1 MAPSRL
7 RRSWRAPLFVG
18 IVPRSLQGAHQ
29 RAPAPVYARGLV
41 DGIRK
46 GDDAVAN
53 PYHRVTMTDER
64 RVPAPGGEQLPLRR
78 TTFAQPDGRQ
88 IHVYG
93 EVRGMPPADAPRSE
107 LTALHLRRDELSGAW
122 IAGSPARNVRPHSSA
137 PSGGGMVPGSP
148 AERFRCPLCPG
159 GPELA
164 FGYEAAV
171 FGNRFPTFTLDP
183 PALPDPGDPR
193 FGPSLG
199 ACEVVMF
206 TERHEGDFATLTPE
220 ETARVVAVWRDR
232 TADLWS
238 DERLACV
245 LPFENRGGEV
255 GATLSHPHGQI
266 YAFGHVPPWIERRV
280 TALAEGRA
288 RTGSC
293 VSCAVVADEL
303 RSDRLVH
310 DDPHWAVGVPFAPR
324 WPYEVHVR
332 AVRHGARRLT
342 DLTAAES
349 RALAGSLHAVVAR
362 YNGLFGFEL
371 PYMMVVYEAPRGA
384 TDWHLAVELYPP
396 HRSPRLTKIR
406 ASVETSTLLF
416 INDTLPEASA
426 VRLQAVA
433 VAAREE
439 HPGFV
444 VVPAVETAG

>member
-1 MAPSRL
+1 MRDVVAPADPGPAGPGL
-7 RRSWRAPLFVG
+7 APL
-18 IVPRSLQGAHQ
+18 P
-29 RAPAPVYARGLV
+29 
-41 DGIRK
+41 
-46 GDDAVAN
+46 
-53 PYHRVTMTDER
+53 
-64 RVPAPGGEQLPLRR
+64 R
-78 TTFAQPDGRQ
+78 TTFLRPDGRR

-93 EVRGMPPADAPRSE
+93 EVRGAPLPDAPHAE
-107 LTALHLRRDELSGAW
+107 PTALHLRRDELSGSWVAV
-122 IAGSPARNVRPHSSA
+122 SPARNVRPHSSA
-137 PSGGGMVPGSP
+137 PSNRGTVPGSP
-148 AERFRCPLCPG
+148 AARFGCPLCPG

-183 PALPDPGDPR
+183 PAVPDPDDPR
-193 FGPSLG
+193 FAPSLG

-206 TERHEGDFATLTPE
+206 TERHEGNFATLTPE

-266 YAFGHVPPWIERRV
+266 YAFGHLPPWIERRAV
-280 TALAEGRA
+280 ALEEGRA

-293 VSCAVVADEL
+293 VVCAVVADEL
-303 RSDRLVH
+303 RSERIVH
-310 DDPHWAVGVPFAPR
+310 ADPHWAVGVPFAPR

-349 RALAGSLHAVVAR
+349 RALAGALHVVVER

-371 PYMMVVYEAPRGA
+371 PYMMVVHEAPRGA
-384 TDWHLAVELYPP
+384 SDWHLAVELYPP
-396 HRSPRLTKIR
+396 HRSERLTKIR

-416 INDTLPEASA
+416 INDTLPEENAA
-426 VRLQAVA
+426 RLRAIA

-439 HPGFV
+439 HRGFV
-444 VVPAVETAG
+444 VVPAGETPG